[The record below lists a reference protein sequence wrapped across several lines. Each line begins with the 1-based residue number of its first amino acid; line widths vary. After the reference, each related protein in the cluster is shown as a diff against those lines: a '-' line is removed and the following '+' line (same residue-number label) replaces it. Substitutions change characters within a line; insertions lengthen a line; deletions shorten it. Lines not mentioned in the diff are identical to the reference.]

1 MQNVLFYS
9 AVCESLSYDFNVW
22 CSDPGKLMPRNQK
35 LTSVIQGRTV
45 QVATA
50 KPGKLSIRFDDQST
64 MNVKTARIA
73 DVFPPGG
80 KIKAIQEDGVEFTLQ
95 FEDSST
101 VTLQLTD
108 PGGVRGG
115 SQRE

>member
-1 MQNVLFYS
+1 M
-9 AVCESLSYDFNVW
+9 
-22 CSDPGKLMPRNQK
+22 
-35 LTSVIQGRTV
+35 IQGRTV

-80 KIKAIQEDGVEFTLQ
+80 KIKPIQEDGVEFTLQ